1 VEVFLASRAANSR
14 WHAAVVVET
23 SRAEMGLNS
32 RAELG
37 SGSWSDPINWVSVA
51 SFLIQLGPHL
61 TAVVGAEV
69 GDASPMLGL
78 QREATLVVGAEG
90 DGTSKTLCP

>member
-1 VEVFLASRAANSR
+1 
-14 WHAAVVVET
+14 VVVET
-23 SRAEMGLNS
+23 SSAKPGLNS

-37 SGSWSDPINWVSVA
+37 SGSWSDPINWVSIA
-51 SFLIQLGPHL
+51 SFPIQLGPHL
-61 TAVVGAEV
+61 AAAVGAEV
-69 GDASPMLGL
+69 DDASSVLGP